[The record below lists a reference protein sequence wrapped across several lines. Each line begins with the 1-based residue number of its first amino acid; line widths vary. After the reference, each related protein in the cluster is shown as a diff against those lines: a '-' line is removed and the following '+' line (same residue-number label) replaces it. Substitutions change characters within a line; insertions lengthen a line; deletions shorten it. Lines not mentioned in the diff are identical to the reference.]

1 MELLCI
7 AILILYLYLTWK
19 FFSYLKNQKISDNKI
34 NAKEF
39 FNQKRTELQ
48 KIIDTKKEKLR
59 DAVKVAKKW
68 EPWKAI
74 DISIID
80 TWQKSFDDDIENK
93 PWRKFEKEVAEMF
106 YNRWFD
112 VVLWPWIDDNWK
124 DIVIKKSWEIYLVQ
138 CKHYYW
144 RKMVSANEVRDFQWA
159 IDLYEK
165 QNNKKVK
172 WIFVTSWNASNKA
185 KATANTLWIELWD
198 KYNRKSKINNL

>member
-124 DIVIKKSWEIYLVQ
+124 DIVIKKNWEIYLVQ